1 MFKLLKKLKKIDW
14 VLLGIS
20 VIQIVASVYV
30 DLLIPDYMK

>member
-20 VIQIVASVYV
+20 VILIVASVYV
-30 DLLIPDYMK
+30 D